1 MKTLIYIGI
10 VMLFASCE
18 KFLDIKPNQRL
29 AIPSQLK
36 DLQALMDDVNL
47 ISDNKGGVV
56 GEVSADDYYLP
67 ESAWKGLSQ
76 EAHRRIY
83 LWEKDNI
90 FMPLSNEW
98 MLSYRSV
105 YSTNVVLDNI
115 QEIIPDKTEQDQW
128 NNIKGQA
135 HFIRARQ
142 FFENVLVWSSIYNEN
157 TADQDLGI
165 PLRLS
170 QDFNIP
176 SVRPSVRIVYRQV
189 IDDLK
194 QAVDLLPETP
204 LVKTRA
210 SKPAAYG
217 LLARVYLAMGRYD
230 SCYHYTDLAMTINS
244 DLIDYRTEIDPSS
257 IQPFKQFNK
266 EVLFDSYISHP
277 NLYAKNARVDS
288 SLYAMYEASDIR
300 KTAYFTPENDGSYSF
315 KGYYSITLFGGV
327 ATDELY
333 LMRAECSARLGNVE
347 QALLDLNALLEK
359 RYIRDAFQPVKQRD
373 PRLLLGIIL
382 EERRKELLFSGI
394 RWMDIKRLNRDGAN
408 IKLKR
413 VLGTTGYELLP
424 GSPRFNLTIPEDVIS
439 QSGMPQNP

>member
-1 MKTLIYIGI
+1 
-10 VMLFASCE
+10 MLFASCD
-18 KFLDIKPNQRL
+18 KFLDVKPNQRL
-29 AIPSQLK
+29 AIPNKLK

-47 ISDNKGGVV
+47 ISNNQGAVG
-56 GEVSADDYYLP
+56 GEVSADDYFLP
-67 ESAWKGLSQ
+67 ETAWKGLSQ
-76 EAHRRIY
+76 EAYRRIY
-83 LWEKDNI
+83 IWEKDNI
-90 FMPLSNEW
+90 FMPSANEW

-115 QEIIPDKTEQDQW
+115 AEIIPDKIEFDQW

-135 HFIRARQ
+135 LFIRARQ
-142 FFENVLVWSSIYNEN
+142 FFDNVLAWSSIYNEP

-176 SVRPSVRIVYRQV
+176 STRASVADVYRQV

-194 QAVDLLPETP
+194 EAATLLPTTA

-210 SKPAAYG
+210 SRPAAYG
-217 LLARVYLAMGRYD
+217 LLARTYLAMGRYD
-230 SCYHYTDLAMTINS
+230 SCYHYTDLALKINS

-257 IQPFKQFNK
+257 TQPFEQFNK

-277 NLYAKNARVDS
+277 NLYARNARVDS
-288 SLYAMYEASDIR
+288 SLYDMYEASDIR
-300 KTAYFTPENDGSYSF
+300 KKAYFIPQSDGSYSF

-333 LMRAECSARLGNVE
+333 LMRAECSTRMGDINN
-347 QALLDLNALLEK
+347 ALLDLNTLLEK
-359 RYIRDAFQPVKQRD
+359 RYIKNAFQPITEREPKV
-373 PRLLLGIIL
+373 LLDIIL
-382 EERRKELLFSGI
+382 RERRKELLFRGI

-413 VLGTTGYELLP
+413 VLGTTVYELLP
-424 GSPRFNLTIPEDVIS
+424 GSPRFNLTIPELVIT